1 MRVEGKL
8 IDLREINRDDMKNK
22 VRWFNDPQVNR
33 TLILEEKL
41 ELQKTLK
48 WFDEHISNEARREF
62 IVESKKG
69 ESIGITGLVHINRKH
84 NTAECY
90 CIIGEKAFWGKGVG
104 TEAHELL
111 FDWGFK
117 NLNLHKIWA
126 DIRKENIA
134 IIKVI
139 EKLGFKVEGTL
150 REERLIEGKRMDVVR
165 IGVLRDEFYQLHPE
179 YLNK

>member
-1 MRVEGKL
+1 MRIEGQQ
-8 IDLREINRDDMKNK
+8 IALRDIKREDMKDK

-33 TLILEEKL
+33 TLILEENL
-41 ELQKTLK
+41 DLGKTLK
-48 WFDEHISNEARREF
+48 WFDEHINDESRHEF
-62 IVESKKG
+62 IVESKQG
-69 ESIGITGLVHINRKH
+69 DLIGITGLIHINRKH

-104 TEAHELL
+104 TEAHALL

-134 IIKVI
+134 IIKII
-139 EKLGFKVEGTL
+139 ERLGFKVEGTL

-179 YLNK
+179 FIK